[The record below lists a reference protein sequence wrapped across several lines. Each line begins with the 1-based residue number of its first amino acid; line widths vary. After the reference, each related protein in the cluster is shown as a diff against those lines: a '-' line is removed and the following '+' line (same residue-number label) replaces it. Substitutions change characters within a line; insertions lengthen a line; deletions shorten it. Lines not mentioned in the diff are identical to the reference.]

1 MLPGETK
8 MIREQNASTRLSTTT
23 VVTREKPEK
32 FSKRRPCKR
41 KNFSWKFKKKFF
53 KLQGILPFRQT
64 RNILFKGCGRHNRDQ
79 RDQKQLSNTQGII
92 FFWLES
98 QVMRSGTFFEGTQT
112 DQIIFLLKPYCKFLI
127 EQKKGYWPN

>member
-23 VVTREKPEK
+23 SVTREKPEK

-92 FFWLES
+92 FFDSNLRWCAAVPFL
-98 QVMRSGTFFEGTQT
+98 T